1 VVNDVDPHIR
11 SALHQ
16 TVFSNINAITEKQ
29 MAAITF
35 AILKEVYVH
44 TRRELEDDEFYSSV
58 DNLKFFVHI
67 YNEENVHFDALV
79 SYQIL
84 AL

>member
-1 VVNDVDPHIR
+1 VVNDVDLHIR
-11 SALHQ
+11 SALHK
-16 TVFSNINAITEKQ
+16 TVFSNINAITEQQ

>member
-1 VVNDVDPHIR
+1 VQP
-11 SALHQ
+11 
-16 TVFSNINAITEKQ
+16 T
-29 MAAITF
+29 
-35 AILKEVYVH
+35 
-44 TRRELEDDEFYSSV
+44 RELEDDEFYSSV

-67 YNEENVHFDALV
+67 YNEENVHFDSLV